1 MKWGNYMSS
10 IGKWIIALLVL
21 GMILFITVQ
30 FVVIPKQNA
39 AAEQYL
45 MEQEKPLTHD
55 LEYIQ
60 QYKNLYMGNAGNTT
74 QLFGHLP
81 LSNMLKDFELKSEE
95 LTVIVNFKKKT
106 TDINNQLLNQSLIY
120 NSTAAFALIENLEKI
135 EYHFL
140 DQIINVDRQSV
151 ESQYENFSELTES
164 TDTWNEKVR
173 NPLKNSKYVED
184 FIKEILH

>member
-1 MKWGNYMSS
+1 MSKL
-10 IGKWIIALLVL
+10 GKWIIALLVI

-30 FVVIPKQNA
+30 FIVIPKQNA

-45 MEQEKPLTHD
+45 REQEKPLTHD

-60 QYKNLYMGNAGNTT
+60 QHKNPYMGNAGNTT

-81 LSNMLKDFELKSEE
+81 LSNMLKDFELNSEE
-95 LTVIVNFKKKT
+95 LTVMVNFKKKT

-120 NSTAAFALIENLEKI
+120 NSTAAFALIANLEKI

-140 DQIINVDRQSV
+140 DQTINVDRQSI
-151 ESQYENFSELTES
+151 ERRYPNFNKMTES
-164 TDTWNEKVR
+164 TKTWNEKVR
-173 NPLKNSKYVED
+173 NPLKNPQYVED
-184 FIKEILH
+184 FIKDILP